1 MKAILMLEDGKSFS
15 GQAFDHCQ
23 EATGEVIFNT
33 AVVGYQ
39 EMITDPASC
48 GKILVFTYPLIGNY
62 GVAPKFNESRKTWLS
77 GLVIKEISRI
87 YSNWQAKSS
96 FDDFV
101 KKHKLP
107 MISGVDTRT
116 LAVHLRHK
124 GQIRGVISTECFD
137 PTTLLAKIK
146 NSTAEKRQSLLPRI
160 SVRKPKYLGLRKSKI
175 KIAILDLGL
184 TNSVIKQLEKLGALL
199 IILPYNTTAG
209 EILRLKPGG
218 LLISGGPE
226 EDAGIKEVTESIK
239 PLIGRLPIFGIS
251 TGAQVLASALG
262 AKITKL
268 KLGHHGVNY
277 PVNKPPSYKGD
288 ITVQNHSRVVDTDSI
303 VKLKNIK
310 ITGFNLNDRSIE
322 EFESKKLKLMG
333 VQYIPVS
340 PGFDEVNPAFN
351 KFLTYLKRSR

>member
-1 MKAILMLEDGKSFS
+1 MKAILTLEDGKSFS
-15 GQAFDHCQ
+15 GQALIHCH
-23 EATGEVIFNT
+23 EAAGEVIFNT

-39 EMITDPASC
+39 EMITDPASA
-48 GKILVFTYPLIGNY
+48 GKILVLTYPLIGNY
-62 GVAPKFNESRKTWLS
+62 GVAPKFNESKKIWLA
-77 GLVIKEISRI
+77 GLVVKEISRI

-101 KKHKLP
+101 KKHKLA
-107 MISGVDTRT
+107 MIYGIDTRS

-146 NSTAEKRQSLLPRI
+146 NSTLGKCQSLLPRI
-160 SVRKPKYLGLRKSKI
+160 SVSKPKDLGLRKSKI
-175 KIAILDLGL
+175 RIAVLDLGL
-184 TNSVIKQLEKLGALL
+184 TNSIIKQLERLGVSL
-199 IILPYNTTAG
+199 IILPYNTSAK
-209 EILRLKPGG
+209 EILRLKPKG

-226 EDAGIKEVTESIK
+226 EDAGLKEVTESIK

-288 ITVQNHSRVVDTDSI
+288 ITVQNHSCVVDTDSI
-303 VKLKNIK
+303 AKIKKIK
-310 ITGFNLNDRSIE
+310 ITGFNLNDRSVE
-322 EFESKKLKLMG
+322 EFESRQLRLLA

-340 PGFDEVNPAFN
+340 PGFNEVNPAFN
-351 KFLTYLKRSR
+351 KFLTYLKRSK